1 MKLQWLEINLWLLN
15 QKKELEVLVNK
26 ENKHK
31 KIKIEIVPK
40 YIMIWFHFYDDR
52 DCILNEI
59 HFSSGYEASLL
70 KVAEIKKLFKELK

>member
-1 MKLQWLEINLWLLN
+1 MTLQEKIKIVSMLMTKMED
-15 QKKELEVLVNK
+15 
-26 ENKHK
+26 KHK
-31 KIKIEIVPK
+31 KIKLEIVPK

-59 HFSSGYEASLL
+59 HFSSGYKASLL